1 MSDLHRLSNEFNKHT
16 PKGFDVAVNNTKLL
30 RDERGQSRYVDNTN
44 IGVFIDFADPTLPP
58 PSTVNG
64 DVYILI
70 GAGTVDT
77 DWGFSAENDIVIFGS
92 DNLPVSITPNVGY
105 FAYNLADDKHY
116 KFDGAWVEF
125 VPVSENIAT
134 NNLTIP
140 SATNR
145 TLTIPSDSSLA
156 FVNSLRLK
164 TTGNQSLAQFAQNF
178 NTSVDDAEMVNN
190 SIAPLLDNTTLDLF
204 WKYKN
209 NMGVVSDL
217 FAKVEIGRASCRE
230 RV

>member
-77 DWGFSAENDIVIFGS
+77 DWGFSAENDIVIFGA
-92 DNLPVSITPNVGY
+92 DNLPVSITPNVFHENCCP
-105 FAYNLADDKHY
+105 FAYIVAMPEFERLLTDELLED
-116 KFDGAWVEF
+116 VE
-125 VPVSENIAT
+125 N
-134 NNLTIP
+134 
-140 SATNR
+140 
-145 TLTIPSDSSLA
+145 
-156 FVNSLRLK
+156 
-164 TTGNQSLAQFAQNF
+164 
-178 NTSVDDAEMVNN
+178 
-190 SIAPLLDNTTLDLF
+190 
-204 WKYKN
+204 W
-209 NMGVVSDL
+209 
-217 FAKVEIGRASCRE
+217 
-230 RV
+230 